1 MNEDDFYIIGI
12 GSSAGGLEPLQT
24 IVRGLAGDIN
34 AALIVVQ
41 HIPVD
46 YASNLDQIL
55 QRLTPLNLIPV
66 ETIEYVEP
74 GNLYVMHVGKQMILK
89 DRFLSI
95 EERNGDEPT
104 NRTIDRCFESIAKEA
119 GTKAIGVILSGAG
132 FDGLEGA
139 KAIEDNQGLVIVQ
152 DPITADFPL
161 MPQNLIANDHPDAIL
176 SPENIL
182 KKINDHISGQQK
194 AT

>member
-1 MNEDDFYIIGI
+1 MNDDGFYLIGI

-24 IVRGLAGDIN
+24 IVRGLSADIN
-34 AALIVVQ
+34 AALIIVQ

-55 QRLTPLNLIPV
+55 QRLTPLKLIPV

-74 GNLYVMHVGKQMILK
+74 GNIYVMRVGKQMVLK
-89 DRFLSI
+89 DHFLSI
-95 EERNGDEPT
+95 EERQTDEPT

-119 GTKAIGVILSGAG
+119 GAKAIGVILSGAG

-139 KAIEDNQGLVIVQ
+139 KAIEDRKGLVIVQ

-161 MPQNLIANDHPDAIL
+161 MPQNLIANDHPDHVL
-176 SPENIL
+176 SPEDIQ
-182 KKINDHISGQQK
+182 KKINNYVLGHK
-194 AT
+194 NAT